1 MKPLRSYGASHDRR
15 NVSGDKPPL
24 FRDRI
29 EQASRSNIDPRHGV
43 NGSLNCPKVGSYKNA
58 QILTSDAIDL
68 SLTGAD
74 DCGGQL
80 RIIGYSSV
88 GGRTPMHEPRKV
100 TIRRRN
106 LLLAVVAAGAAAGGA
121 AAALGAASVPPADAV
136 RRRDKRKPQYR
147 ADSPEVQTFYRVNRY
162 PAK

>member
-1 MKPLRSYGASHDRR
+1 LPRGA
-15 NVSGDKPPL
+15 VVQK
-24 FRDRI
+24 
-29 EQASRSNIDPRHGV
+29 
-43 NGSLNCPKVGSYKNA
+43 A

-74 DCGGQL
+74 DCACQL
-80 RIIGYSSV
+80 RIIGYSLV
-88 GGRTPMHEPRKV
+88 DGRTPMHEPRKV
-100 TIRRRN
+100 TIRRRD
-106 LLLAVVAAGAAAGGA
+106 LLLAVTAAGA
-121 AAALGAASVPPADAV
+121 AAALGAASIPPADAV

>member
-1 MKPLRSYGASHDRR
+1 LPRGA
-15 NVSGDKPPL
+15 VVQK
-24 FRDRI
+24 
-29 EQASRSNIDPRHGV
+29 
-43 NGSLNCPKVGSYKNA
+43 A

-74 DCGGQL
+74 DCACQL
-80 RIIGYSSV
+80 RIIGYSLV
-88 GGRTPMHEPRKV
+88 DGRIPMHEPRKV
-100 TIRRRN
+100 TIRRRD
-106 LLLAVVAAGAAAGGA
+106 LLLAVTAAGA
-121 AAALGAASVPPADAV
+121 AAALGAASIPPADADAV